1 MSLSTAIPTSSNP
14 ISSMFDFIPT
24 ADNNISDSIFF
35 SPSLSF
41 TVAITVLVFFLTATT
56 SEEVKILI
64 PFFLNDFCNSLEI

>member
-1 MSLSTAIPTSSNP
+1 
-14 ISSMFDFIPT
+14 MFDFIPT

-64 PFFLNDFCNSLEI
+64 PFFLNDFCNSLEISLDAHIAALKYLVLD